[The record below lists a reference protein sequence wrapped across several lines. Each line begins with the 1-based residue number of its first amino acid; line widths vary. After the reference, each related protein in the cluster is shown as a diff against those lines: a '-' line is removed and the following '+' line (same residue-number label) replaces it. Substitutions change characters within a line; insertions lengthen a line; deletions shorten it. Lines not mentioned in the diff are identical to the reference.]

1 MSASYYSSADDSFAA
16 LIATSLLGVCCIHSH
31 SNDTF
36 MLCARTHHTYLIN
49 HTYALNKSTAPRG
62 PYSSG
67 ISFAGNTFT
76 AVFVF
81 QTVAVADEVLAGGG
95 FQATAWLRENAAGD
109 PIGLTI
115 SERDEASELCTL
127 SLSILCYCCAHYHLV
142 S

>member
-1 MSASYYSSADDSFAA
+1 
-16 LIATSLLGVCCIHSH
+16 
-31 SNDTF
+31 
-36 MLCARTHHTYLIN
+36 MLCARAPAYVHFTTHQLH
-49 HTYALNKSTAPRG
+49 ASTAPRG

-67 ISFAGNTFT
+67 VSFAGNTFT

-127 SLSILCYCCAHYHLV
+127 SPLSLSSITTSTVFTNSLV
-142 S
+142 LAVLMLLSVPTMLLLRTL